1 MTHKRLK
8 LPEDP
13 QRRKQVKTYIAR
25 NGRDG
30 YQKAGS
36 KGGQNSPMKFDSD
49 RGREAALR
57 MHQIRRQKL
66 AQAARE
72 EQSNGNKTVEQ
83 QDQT

>member
-1 MTHKRLK
+1 MRKLK

-13 QRRKQVKTYIAR
+13 QRRKQVKTFIAR
-25 NGRDG
+25 NGREG

-57 MHQIRRQKL
+57 MHEIRRQKL

-72 EQSNGNKTVEQ
+72 EQSNGQSIKQESET
-83 QDQT
+83 

>member
-1 MTHKRLK
+1 MRKLK

-13 QRRKQVKTYIAR
+13 QRRKQVKTFIAR
-25 NGRDG
+25 NGREG

-57 MHQIRRQKL
+57 MHAIRRQKL

-72 EQSNGNKTVEQ
+72 EQSNGNKSNEQ
-83 QDQT
+83 DTET

>member
-1 MTHKRLK
+1 MRKLK

-13 QRRKQVKTYIAR
+13 QRRKQVKTFIAR
-25 NGRDG
+25 NGREG

-49 RGREAALR
+49 RGRQAALR
-57 MHQIRRQKL
+57 MHEIRRQKL

-72 EQSNGNKTVEQ
+72 EQSNGQSIKQETE
-83 QDQT
+83 T